1 MPPKP
6 KRPSVHPAWVI
17 LFILVV
23 GGLGLGYCEV
33 MYRNGADPLKDG
45 ALIGGV
51 TAITAAFFKFFGGN
65 NA

>member
-1 MPPKP
+1 
-6 KRPSVHPAWVI
+6 VI